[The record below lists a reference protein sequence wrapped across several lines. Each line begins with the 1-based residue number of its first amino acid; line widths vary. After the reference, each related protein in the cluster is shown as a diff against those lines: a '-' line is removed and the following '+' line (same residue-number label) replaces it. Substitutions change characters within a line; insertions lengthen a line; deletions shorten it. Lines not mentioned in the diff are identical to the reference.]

1 MKRAL
6 VVLLALVM
14 GAGLV
19 FAADQAPAKWGA
31 YLEGYFTFWNQDG
44 QAALTN
50 TYHAFTLSYSEPVF
64 GFTATMEPA
73 ATDFAAAWRNVQGW
87 YSLFDGMLKV
97 TLGKDRI
104 SDYRSTTYED
114 GGNAYTR
121 WANAEWGA
129 AFQVMPVK
137 GLSVG
142 AFVKFPTALAAQDY
156 ANNLAFGASYAI
168 PDLAT
173 INVVFR
179 TMDSAITTPVVDTK
193 ENELGV
199 GVTINAIKGLP
210 ISLGYGLSL
219 YAASDPRSNILLS
232 TKYSMDALTLLFDAN
247 VLLWTAEA
255 NDFGYAFDLVA
266 TYALNKMFTAGVQ
279 LEYGNKG
286 YADMNSGGG
295 FFVWPWIQANVG
307 SAHTMRLGFQLDTDG
322 DGAGADVLTWR
333 IPLFYTMSF

>member
-14 GAGLV
+14 GAGLL

-31 YLEGYFTFWNQDG
+31 YLEGYYYFWNQDG
-44 QAALTN
+44 QVALADQYT
-50 TYHAFTLSYSEPVF
+50 AFTLSYSEPVF

-73 ATDFAAAWRNVQGW
+73 AGDFFVAWRNVQGW

-97 TLGKDRI
+97 TVGKDRI

-121 WANAEWGA
+121 WANAEWGLA
-129 AFQVMPVK
+129 LQVVPVK
-137 GLSVG
+137 NLSVG
-142 AFVKFPTALAAQDY
+142 AFVKFPQVLTAQDY
-156 ANNLAFGASYAI
+156 VDMLAFGASYAI
-168 PDLAT
+168 PDMAT

-179 TMDSAITTPVVDTK
+179 TMDSAITAPVVDTK

-232 TKYSMDALTLLFDAN
+232 TKYTMDALTLLFDAN
-247 VLLWTAEA
+247 VTLWTANA
-255 NDFGYAFDLVA
+255 NDFGYAADLVA
-266 TYALNKMFTAGVQ
+266 SYALSKAWTAGVQ
-279 LEYGNKG
+279 LEYGNQS
-286 YADMNSGGG
+286 YADMTGGG
-295 FFVWPWIQANVG
+295 FFVWPWIQANIG
-307 SAHTMRLGFQLDTDG
+307 SAHTLRLGFQLDTDG
-322 DGAGADVLTWR
+322 DGAGADTLLWS